1 MRFEI
6 ITFLNQKVGEID
18 VQDQLRIINA
28 QKILKNDIFEIFR
41 KGMEFFYL
49 QDNENVNQVP
59 YREDAVKIINKMKD
73 INLITL
79 EVFEDELI
87 EKGYLLKEII

>member
-6 ITFLNQKVGEID
+6 TTFLNQKVGEID
-18 VQDQLRIINA
+18 VQDQLRIISV